1 MRVRDKELRKA
12 IKLGIKTL
20 IIQEVRL
27 LRLEHSFTPRIMVDE
42 VSRSILDTKRE
53 VAKLT
58 KAVGQKERAA
68 LLKRMIRQAVDEEID
83 RAIELRKTRCIRC
96 LHGRFYDEAGT
107 AYVNL
112 PAETRVTTIGCDKL
126 RPGLR
131 KSCRR
136 FVETSQA
143 VSLENYLNEMALLYE
158 FRELIERI
166 EEVWKDYLTA

>member
-1 MRVRDKELRKA
+1 MAVGDRELRKA

-27 LRLEHSFTPRIMVDE
+27 LRLERSFTPRIVVDE
-42 VSRSILDTKRE
+42 VSRSIRDTKRE
-53 VAKLT
+53 IAKLT
-58 KAVGQKERAA
+58 KAMAQKERAS
-68 LLKRMIRQAVDEEID
+68 LLKKMIRQSVDEEID

-107 AYVNL
+107 AHIDL
-112 PAETRVTTIGCDKL
+112 PTETRATTIGCDKL

-143 VSLENYLNEMALLYE
+143 VSIEDYLNDMTLLYE

-166 EEVWKDYLTA
+166 EEIWKDYLTK